1 MKSNDG
7 GCVQGEIVGVLLPP
21 TDFHLSPR
29 PGVYRVNVEHFNYL
43 DPIIIPGSPCTAPSG

>member
-29 PGVYRVNVEHFNYL
+29 PGEYRVNVEHFNYL